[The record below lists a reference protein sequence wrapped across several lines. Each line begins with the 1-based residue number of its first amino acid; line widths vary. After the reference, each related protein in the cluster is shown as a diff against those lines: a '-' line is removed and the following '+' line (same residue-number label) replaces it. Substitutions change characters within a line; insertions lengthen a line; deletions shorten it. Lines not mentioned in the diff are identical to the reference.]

1 MDKHVC
7 KVCFKEFVC
16 QAKLVE
22 HIRVHTGERPFA
34 CKVCDSR
41 FKSNSHLQRHI
52 RSHSDARAHACP
64 HGCAA
69 YKRKCHL
76 TRHLAEKHA
85 GGELIRCPRCGATF
99 TRIHGYRRH
108 VVRVHSKQ
116 APPAQGAKER
126 AVFEALRRHDPRFY
140 QVVRDTPLGCGVR
153 RRPDGYFVIA
163 VDAGGQVMVIFEVDE
178 RQHGDRK
185 IGDELKRL
193 EEIQERHGGPIYVV
207 RYNPD
212 QPGGLEEPKLAEFAR
227 RASEVLDT
235 AHADAVGA
243 FGGML
248 VEYHGFGDARL
259 ERLDKAYFDSQRTT
273 TIPEA

>member
-140 QVVRDTPLGCGVR
+140 QVVRDTPPAGVRGSSTARWLLCDRGRCRRTSHGDLRGGRAAARRPQDRRRAQAARGDPGAARRTDLRGAVQPRPAWRARRAQAGRVCAAGVRGARHGARRRGRRVRRDAGRVPRLR
-153 RRPDGYFVIA
+153 RRPA
-163 VDAGGQVMVIFEVDE
+163 RAA
-178 RQHGDRK
+178 RQG
-185 IGDELKRL
+185 
-193 EEIQERHGGPIYVV
+193 
-207 RYNPD
+207 
-212 QPGGLEEPKLAEFAR
+212 
-227 RASEVLDT
+227 VL
-235 AHADAVGA
+235 
-243 FGGML
+243 
-248 VEYHGFGDARL
+248 
-259 ERLDKAYFDSQRTT
+259 
-273 TIPEA
+273 